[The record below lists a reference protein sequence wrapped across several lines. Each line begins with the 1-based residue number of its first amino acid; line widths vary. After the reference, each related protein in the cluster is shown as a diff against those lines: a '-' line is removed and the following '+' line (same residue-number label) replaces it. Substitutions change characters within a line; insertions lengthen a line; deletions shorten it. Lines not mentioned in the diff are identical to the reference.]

1 VLAVLVAAV
10 AVAAA
15 TLIVDRSRLEVRVT
29 RADGTRT
36 VRIGPLRPGDRI
48 ELRYRHSVE
57 QTPIAEVF
65 RVERDGLWF
74 EEMRFVSQGAGLPTE
89 GYVREGDHFV
99 LRRPRR
105 IGTLPVRLSDL
116 AGHRL
121 YAAGRETD
129 LVGEFHDGD
138 SVSVSV
144 VPFAGRRWPGPR

>member
-1 VLAVLVAAV
+1 M
-10 AVAAA
+10 
-15 TLIVDRSRLEVRVT
+15 RVT
-29 RADGTRT
+29 RADGNRI
-36 VRIGPLRPGDRI
+36 VRIGPMRPGDRI

-57 QTPIAEVF
+57 RTPIVEVF

-89 GYVREGDHFV
+89 GYVKEGDHFV
-99 LRRPRR
+99 LRQPRR
-105 IGTLPVRLSDL
+105 VGTLPVLLSEL

-129 LVGEFHDGD
+129 LVRGFSDGD

-144 VPFAGRRWPGPR
+144 VPFAGRRRPGPR